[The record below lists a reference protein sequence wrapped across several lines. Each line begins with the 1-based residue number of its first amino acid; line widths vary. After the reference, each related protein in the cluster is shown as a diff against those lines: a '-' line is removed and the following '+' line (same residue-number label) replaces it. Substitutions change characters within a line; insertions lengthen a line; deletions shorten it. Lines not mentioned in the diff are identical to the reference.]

1 MKRIFVRSYISLF
14 LFGLV
19 SLFIGHAAAA
29 EVTLTLKASQFGTLN
44 LSYEKAGKTVK
55 ENTKNGDLRVV
66 LEENT
71 LVTLTVASVS
81 TGKKFVSFK
90 GLDPSKIEKKPKD
103 QYLVKADVTLE
114 AEFADLYVLTI
125 KKTNGPDIAPMV
137 QVNGA
142 DVVEN
147 YRRLESGNIIT
158 FKQLIGYTYTIDKF
172 EGVEKTG
179 ENEYKVTGNATFDI
193 TFTELEGQWFPL
205 TFNQSPLPSGN
216 VEIKWPYA
224 QEKLSPGDRV
234 PMGLTLRCVVSKI
247 PLGYDYAVDF
257 VGLTKKSEK
266 NTTDPTTGLRKYEYE
281 LEVSA
286 TPTIGVTLTK
296 KDNEWHTVTFSAT
309 GQDANNKGYKLAV
322 YSIDAESGLHIP
334 ITSGETQLPEG
345 ARFFCDFETA
355 EGAYPTVECTNATAL
370 PANSTLSPF
379 IYTLT
384 GDAVL
389 SISAWETKT
398 VKVTYSAKPA
408 TLGTIRVYYRQD
420 DTEKEVENNAL
431 VPWGTHCFVEVK
443 PKEGAELK
451 EQKMQGFALVKDN
464 QYKLIAEVAINVT
477 FEQSSYHL
485 QFPNYEGIE
494 ISAMKGATS
503 IDAATILH
511 YDDEIEIVVN
521 NKAPQAQWVKESK
534 LTNLE
539 ATTTPNTYKVKGNAT
554 IVLELVKLY
563 ALQLKGTPQAQYE
576 VTYTSA
582 EAEKTEVVNGAD
594 ATIYANE
601 NTEVVLVLT
610 PKSEGYVLKEVHP
623 LEVKALTGNK
633 YSFTVTQNT
642 EVAFV
647 YEPIVKAALTI
658 KCHENGAILVA
669 YGKEE
674 ERIAGEKTLQLEQG
688 IKVTLRALP
697 NEHFRVASFKVGDN
711 VAFREEGS
719 FILKE
724 PTAVELSFEAKTF
737 PVSSI
742 SYRGLGQLV
751 LTTLDR
757 ATNVDLKQG
766 DLVTEGEKIKITY
779 IPDKEFTAVKESLQV
794 LGLVAEGDAYV
805 VTGAVIVSIDFAPN
819 AEPSA
824 VKDAYFASV
833 VVAPNPFVN
842 QLRITNSELQTGE
855 YALLNAQGIIVAAG
869 VLEQGETLINTES
882 VRAGIYLLRLT
893 NRDGATKVYR
903 LIKE

>member
-1 MKRIFVRSYISLF
+1 M
-14 LFGLV
+14 
-19 SLFIGHAAAA
+19 
-29 EVTLTLKASQFGTLN
+29 
-44 LSYEKAGKTVK
+44 
-55 ENTKNGDLRVV
+55 
-66 LEENT
+66 
-71 LVTLTVASVS
+71 
-81 TGKKFVSFK
+81 
-90 GLDPSKIEKKPKD
+90 
-103 QYLVKADVTLE
+103 
-114 AEFADLYVLTI
+114 
-125 KKTNGPDIAPMV
+125 
-137 QVNGA
+137 
-142 DVVEN
+142 
-147 YRRLESGNIIT
+147 
-158 FKQLIGYTYTIDKF
+158 
-172 EGVEKTG
+172 
-179 ENEYKVTGNATFDI
+179 
-193 TFTELEGQWFPL
+193 
-205 TFNQSPLPSGN
+205 
-216 VEIKWPYA
+216 
-224 QEKLSPGDRV
+224 
-234 PMGLTLRCVVSKI
+234 
-247 PLGYDYAVDF
+247 
-257 VGLTKKSEK
+257 
-266 NTTDPTTGLRKYEYE
+266 
-281 LEVSA
+281 
-286 TPTIGVTLTK
+286 
-296 KDNEWHTVTFSAT
+296 
-309 GQDANNKGYKLAV
+309 
-322 YSIDAESGLHIP
+322 
-334 ITSGETQLPEG
+334 
-345 ARFFCDFETA
+345 
-355 EGAYPTVECTNATAL
+355 
-370 PANSTLSPF
+370 
-379 IYTLT
+379 
-384 GDAVL
+384 
-389 SISAWETKT
+389 
-398 VKVTYSAKPA
+398 
-408 TLGTIRVYYRQD
+408 
-420 DTEKEVENNAL
+420 EKEVENNAL
-431 VPWGTHCFVEVK
+431 VPWGTLCFVEVK

-451 EQKMQGFALVKDN
+451 EQKMQGLALVKDN
-464 QYKLIAEVAINVT
+464 QYKLIAEATINAT
-477 FEQSSYHL
+477 FEQSGYHL
-485 QFPNYEGIE
+485 QFPNYDGIE
-494 ISAMKGATS
+494 ISAMKGTTS

-539 ATTTPNTYKVKGNAT
+539 ATTTPNTYKVRGNAA

-601 NTEVVLVLT
+601 NTEVVLELT
-610 PKSEGYVLKEVHP
+610 PKSEGFVLKEVHP

-647 YEPIVKAALTI
+647 YEPIVKVALTI

-697 NEHFRVASFKVGDN
+697 NEHFRVASFKVGNN

-779 IPDKEFTAVKESLQV
+779 TPDKEFTAVKESLQV

-833 VVAPNPFVN
+833 VVAPNPFVS

-893 NRDGATKVYR
+893 NKDGATKVYR
-903 LIKE
+903 LVKE